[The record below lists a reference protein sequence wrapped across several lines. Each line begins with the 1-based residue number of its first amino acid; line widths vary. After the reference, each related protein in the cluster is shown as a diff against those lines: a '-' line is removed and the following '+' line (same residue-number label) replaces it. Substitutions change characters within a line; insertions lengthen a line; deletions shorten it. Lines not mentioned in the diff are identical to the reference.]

1 MVTVSE
7 NLELV
12 SKLLNGSLELRRRSL
27 QSPPWPAYSIPVRTA
42 AETVALPRSKSF
54 CRRAIYETYI
64 DFTLCSEETDELEA
78 EFVALRQKLLL
89 RARATVSAAVRISD
103 SARLGDRELGRSR
116 CSFSRRPSSSP
127 ASSSSC
133 INILDAHQRSKRASA
148 MSASPTKAAAT
159 MLCCAWQCPATRVH
173 THSMPSHARTLSS
186 HMLVPLRISHR
197 SRCVLLFAVAA
208 YILKNHGRR
217 NFN

>member
-7 NLELV
+7 NLKLVNHMV
-12 SKLLNGSLELRRRSL
+12 SKLLKGSWELRRRSL

-103 SARLGDRELGRSR
+103 SARLGDPRARQIQMFILTATFLIAGFIQLMHQHPR
-116 CSFSRRPSSSP
+116 C
-127 ASSSSC
+127 AS
-133 INILDAHQRSKRASA
+133 
-148 MSASPTKAAAT
+148 M
-159 MLCCAWQCPATRVH
+159 
-173 THSMPSHARTLSS
+173 
-186 HMLVPLRISHR
+186 
-197 SRCVLLFAVAA
+197 
-208 YILKNHGRR
+208 
-217 NFN
+217 